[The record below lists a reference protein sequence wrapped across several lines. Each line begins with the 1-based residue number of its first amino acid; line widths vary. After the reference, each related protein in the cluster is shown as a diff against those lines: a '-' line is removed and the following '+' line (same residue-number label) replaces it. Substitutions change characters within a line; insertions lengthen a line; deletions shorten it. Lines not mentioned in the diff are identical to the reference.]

1 MEEQLNATLPQKS
14 PYSGMQSKP
23 HILFWPEAHAGIGM
37 GHFMECLALAQSYA
51 QHATIHFAIA
61 PYEPALKILNQY
73 REWSIH
79 PIHDSQSILQIA
91 SSIHAQWAIL
101 NHRRVTIESQWLL
114 QNLKPRPTILVIDQL
129 GHRPLNCD
137 WIVNSSP
144 IQDWLCY
151 PDAKIAMGS
160 AFGPSYCILKSEFQV
175 ARQAQESF
183 AKPPHLVITL
193 GGVDRTG
200 ASLRTLEAFA
210 NSDIHGWTCEWI
222 LGPGYPFVD
231 EFMNRFQTI
240 HRPDFQ
246 VFHAI
251 QDMPTHLARA
261 SLAISAGGNSMFEMA
276 YLGVPSLVL
285 WEDPHEETLGKAM
298 VELGCAQMIGNGIST
313 PLETIESITISMIQ
327 NSELRHQMSNKA
339 RSIYDGL
346 GPQRIWDLLNRQP

>member
-1 MEEQLNATLPQKS
+1 MFRPT
-14 PYSGMQSKP
+14 
-23 HILFWPEAHAGIGM
+23 ILFWPEVHAGIGM

-51 QHATIHFAIA
+51 QLASIHFAIA
-61 PYEPALKILNQY
+61 PYEPALKILSQY
-73 REWSIH
+73 NEWKIH
-79 PIHDSQSILQIA
+79 PIHDSQTISQVALTTKA
-91 SSIHAQWAIL
+91 NWVIL
-101 NHRRVTIESQWLL
+101 NHRRVSLESQLLL

-129 GHRPLNCD
+129 GHRPLDCD

-144 IQDWLCY
+144 IQEWQCY
-151 PDAKIAMGS
+151 PDAKIAKGS
-160 AFGPSYCILKSEFQV
+160 AFGPSYCILKPEFQD
-175 ARQAQESF
+175 ARQSLGSLQ
-183 AKPPHLVITL
+183 KQPHLVITL

-210 NSDIHGWTCEWI
+210 NPNFHGWTCDWI
-222 LGPGYPFVD
+222 LGPGFPFLD

-246 VFHAI
+246 VYHAI

-285 WEDPHEETLGKAM
+285 WEDPHEETLGNAM

-313 PLETIESITISMIQ
+313 PLETIESITTSLIQ
-327 NSELRHQMSNKA
+327 NDTLRYQMSMKA

-346 GPQRIWDLLNRQP
+346 GPQRIWDMLNR